1 MVGKPNLPVD
11 AEERTDVHGAAS
23 PTPGLSPLDE
33 EREASMA
40 DEGGA
45 SGMAAESQDSS
56 ELMEDEEETEEPLL
70 WLEGWLLGGVF
81 LAGTAAGLLLSLV
94 MRRR

>member
-11 AEERTDVHGAAS
+11 AEEREDVHGAARS
-23 PTPGLSPLDE
+23 TPGLSALDE

-45 SGMAAESQDSS
+45 SGMAAESQDGS
-56 ELMEDEEETEEPLL
+56 EMTEDEETEEPLL

-81 LAGTAAGLLLSLV
+81 LAGTAAGLLLSALL
-94 MRRR
+94 RRR